1 MSHSSSRVA
10 DPFLAADSFPA
21 AGPALP
27 AQSTLPADHRSRDF
41 LSVYGA
47 AQHNLRGVTL
57 HLPKHKLIVFSGVSG
72 SGKSSL
78 AFDTLYAEGQR
89 RYVESL
95 SAYARQFLGQMDK
108 PVYDKITG
116 LSPTIAIEQKSA
128 GNNPRSTVGTI
139 TEVLDYLRVLWA
151 RIGQQFCPG
160 CGAAV
165 GTQEP
170 GQIVDALFQLP
181 EGTRILLLA
190 PVARQRKGTFADTF
204 ADALAAG
211 YVRARINGEVVEL
224 TPELALDKKRKH
236 DVDLVVDRASVRA
249 DDRRRL
255 TDSVEQALKLGKGRC
270 AVAVHGQN
278 SNLPW
283 QERAFSEARYC
294 DACERSFAELSPLSF
309 SFNSPVSACPS
320 CKGLGFAMQV
330 DEAAVVPDPSLSLRD
345 GAVAAWR
352 GVADVGGWTLRIL
365 EGLAERF
372 GFSVDTPWQQ
382 LSAEHQQMILYG
394 TDERIPVQWQGQHGQ
409 GQWASKFE
417 GAIPQLQRRWRET
430 QSEGQREQY
439 QGFFLQAH
447 CPDCAGTR
455 LKDDARAVRVAGV
468 SLPELCRMPV
478 SRARNWFDQLQLP
491 PNQARIAGEV
501 KKEIQSR
508 LGFLISVGLDYLS
521 LDRGGATLSGGE
533 AQRIR
538 LASQV
543 GSELTGVLYILDEPS
558 IGLHARDSQ
567 RLVQTLLRLRDLGNT
582 VLVVEHDDDTLQ
594 SADYLVDFG
603 PGAGRLGGTV
613 VAEGTLADVLANPNS
628 RTGGWLSGRL
638 QMPQRTRLRSP
649 RGQLRVV
656 GATSH
661 NLRDLTVAL
670 PLGVFCAV
678 TGVSGAGKSTLIHD
692 IVLPNLR
699 AVLDK
704 TRTGWQSCKALEG
717 HELLDKVIE
726 VDQQPI
732 GRTPRSNPATY
743 TKTWDLIRTVFA
755 ELPESKAAG
764 YGPGRFSF
772 NVKGGRCEHCQGDG
786 VLKIEMHF
794 LADVYVPCDVCHGKR
809 FNAQT
814 LDIRF
819 KDRSIA
825 DVLEMTVDE
834 AAELFAPYTAIRKIL
849 TTLQEVGLGYIQ
861 LGQPATTLSGGE
873 AQRIKL
879 ARELA
884 RPGTGKTLY
893 VLDEPTTGL
902 HFDDV
907 DKLNAVL
914 QRLCDKGNSVLVIE
928 HHLALIAQADHV
940 LDMGPEGGDGGG
952 QVVAEGTP
960 AEVAAVQ
967 DSHTGRALRAGAF
980 GIGM

>member
-1 MSHSSSRVA
+1 MSVSSQ
-10 DPFLAADSFPA
+10 
-21 AGPALP
+21 LP
-27 AQSTLPADHRSRDF
+27 ASSRDF
-41 LSVYGA
+41 LTVVGA
-47 AQHNLRGVTL
+47 AQHNLKHVSLR
-57 HLPKHKLIVFSGVSG
+57 LPKHSLIVFSGVSG

-108 PVYDKITG
+108 PAYDKISG

-151 RIGQQFCPG
+151 RIGQQHCPQ
-160 CGAAV
+160 CEAAV

-170 GQIVDALFQLP
+170 GQIVDALMTLP
-181 EGTRILLLA
+181 EGTRVLVLA

-204 ADALAAG
+204 ADALADG
-211 YVRARINGEVVEL
+211 YVRARVGGEVVDI
-224 TPELALDKKRKH
+224 TPGLQLDKKFKH
-236 DVDLVVDRASVRA
+236 DVDLVVDRAVVRP
-249 DDRRRL
+249 DERRRL

-270 AVAVHGQN
+270 VVAVPGPAN
-278 SNLPW
+278 PDLPW
-283 QERAFSEARYC
+283 QEKSFSEARFC
-294 DACERSFAELSPLSF
+294 DTCQRSFADLSPLSF
-309 SFNSPVSACPS
+309 SFNSPVGACPT

-330 DEAAVVPDPSLSLRD
+330 DEAAVVPDHTLSLRQ
-345 GAVAAWR
+345 GCVAAWR

-365 EGLAERF
+365 EGAGERF
-372 GFSVDTPWQQ
+372 GFSVDAPWKD
-382 LSAEHQQMILYG
+382 LSSDIQKLILYG
-394 TDERIPVQWQGQHGQ
+394 TDERVAVQWNGQHGQ

-439 QGFFLQAH
+439 QGFFLQAP
-447 CPDCAGTR
+447 CPDCAGAR

-468 SLPELCRMPV
+468 ALHELCRMPV
-478 SRARNWFDQLQLP
+478 QRARQWFDQLQLP
-491 PNQARIAGEV
+491 PNQARIAAEV
-501 KKEIQSR
+501 HKEIQSR
-508 LGFLISVGLDYLS
+508 LGFLLSVGLDYLS

-558 IGLHARDSQ
+558 IGLHPRDSQ

-582 VLVVEHDDDTLQ
+582 VLVVEHDEDTLKA
-594 SADYLVDFG
+594 ADYLVDFG
-603 PGAGRLGGTV
+603 PGAGRLGGEV
-613 VAEGTLADVLANPNS
+613 VAEGTLAEVMANPRS
-628 RTGGWLSGRL
+628 RTGGYLSGRL
-638 QMPQRTRLRSP
+638 RMEPRQTRR
-649 RGQLRVV
+649 RAKGQLTIVEAR
-656 GATSH
+656 SH
-661 NLRDLTVAL
+661 NLQDVTVSI
-670 PLGVFCAV
+670 PLGVFCSV

-692 IVLPNLR
+692 ILLPNLR
-699 AVLDK
+699 AVLDRS
-704 TRTGWQSCKALEG
+704 RTGWRRCRAIEG
-717 HELLDKVIE
+717 CEQLDKVIE

-743 TKTWDLIRTVFA
+743 TKVWDIIRTIFS
-755 ELPESKAAG
+755 ELPEAKAAG

-786 VLKIEMHF
+786 VLQIEMHF
-794 LADVYVPCDVCHGKR
+794 LADVYVPCDICHGRR

-814 LDIRF
+814 LEITY
-819 KDRSIA
+819 KHKSIA
-825 DVLEMTVDE
+825 DVLDLTVDE
-834 AAELFAPYTAIRKIL
+834 ALELFSAYNQLSKIL
-849 TTLQEVGLGYIQ
+849 RTLQEVGLGYIQ

-879 ARELA
+879 AKELA

-907 DKLNAVL
+907 AKLIAVL

-928 HHLALIAQADHV
+928 HHLDVIAVSDHLI
-940 LDMGPEGGDGGG
+940 DMGPEGGDGGG
-952 QVVAEGTP
+952 QLVAEGSP
-960 AEVAAVQ
+960 EVVANVAA
-967 DSHTGRALRAGAF
+967 SYTGAALRAMQVPLGA
-980 GIGM
+980 G